1 MRVHAVEVEGVVHA
15 ADEGRPTETLCGR
28 EHGVDLAA
36 DGLPEPRGE
45 DLDRVECEEC
55 RGAVAARLE
64 DPEFGY

>member
-1 MRVHAVEVEGVVHA
+1 MRIHAVEADGTVHA
-15 ADEGRPTETLCGR
+15 ADERQPSETLCGR

-36 DGLPEPRGE
+36 DGLPEPKGE

-55 RGAVAARLE
+55 RVEVQRRLE